1 MKTIHSNENPRCV
14 KVAAALLVL
23 FIVDNAAP
31 SRAHASPRAQAQAA
45 LQQTNGRGAIGVNC
59 IPEANG
65 CRIRR
70 ITKDGPGERG
80 GLRVGDLLLR
90 LNSSDPASV
99 VEQITRNA
107 PGTKITLPFQRGS
120 EDMQAAITVED
131 QLALALRGAAL
142 GDANAGALVGSIY
155 RHGAGVPENP
165 AEALKWLR
173 KAAEQGYNLAQYE
186 IGSMYFN
193 GEGMPKDDR
202 TAVEW
207 LRKAADQ
214 GLDAAQNQLGRMYSD
229 GLGVT
234 KDDRTAAEWFRKAA
248 EQGYPTA
255 QYNLGWCYENG
266 RGVTKD
272 LNAAIDWYTKAAAQD
287 VEPAKQRLSTLHQ

>member
-1 MKTIHSNENPRCV
+1 MKSIAISIAFLGFFCV
-14 KVAAALLVL
+14 ACSCSGALQAAQSQS
-23 FIVDNAAP
+23 AAP
-31 SRAHASPRAQAQAA
+31 
-45 LQQTNGRGAIGVNC
+45 QTNGRGAIGVNC
-59 IPEANG
+59 IPEAKG

-70 ITKDGPGERG
+70 ITKDGPGERA

-90 LNSSDPASV
+90 LNPSDQTGV
-99 VEQITRNA
+99 VEQIAKNA
-107 PGTKITLPFQRGS
+107 PGTKITLPVQSGS
-120 EDMQAAITVED
+120 EHMQVPITVED

-142 GDANAGALVGSIY
+142 GDANAEGLVGSIY

-207 LRKAADQ
+207 FRKAADQ
-214 GLDAAQNQLGRMYSD
+214 GLDAAQNQLGHMYSD

-272 LNAAIDWYTKAAAQD
+272 LKAAIDWYTKAAAQG